1 MMIFVDYVYAFE
13 VAGVILLVAI
23 IAAVALTLRNRKDSK
38 SQNIHEQVNV
48 VAADRMRVVKMSS
61 DVTAKQDARGKNK

>member
-48 VAADRMRVVKMSS
+48 VAADRMRIVKMSS
-61 DVTAKQDARGKNK
+61 DVTAKQDARGKDK